1 MNIDNLPVN
10 DRTVQGLADQLEQ
23 IQRGLSVLTTAD
35 AWGETAAFGRRHQNR
50 CLLTHYPRWYIQAV
64 FAGEPLRS
72 PTEIERFNAVMR
84 GIDKA
89 ADDDSSE
96 LFDEVLQRELKL
108 IRLAAVSF
116 TQWSYAANFLGQ
128 DPAWRDAMYKRHRD
142 RASVN

>member
-64 FAGEPLRS
+64 LAGERLS
-72 PTEIERFNAVMR
+72 SSTDIERFNAVMKA
-84 GIDKA
+84 IDAA
-89 ADDDSSE
+89 ADDDASDAFSE
-96 LFDEVLQRELKL
+96 ALQRELKV
-108 IRLAAVSF
+108 ISICEVSF
-116 TQWSYAANFLGQ
+116 TQWSYAANLLGQ
-128 DPAWRDAMYKRHRD
+128 NPAWRDFMYKRHRD
-142 RASVN
+142 RT